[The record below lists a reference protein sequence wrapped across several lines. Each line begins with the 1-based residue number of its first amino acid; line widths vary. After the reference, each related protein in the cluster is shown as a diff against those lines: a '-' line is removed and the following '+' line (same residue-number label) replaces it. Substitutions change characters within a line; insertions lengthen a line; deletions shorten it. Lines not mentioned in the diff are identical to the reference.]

1 MPIQE
6 KACITAGFFLY
17 IYIYMVL
24 HSVEPIGADYSYLSE
39 VLLTAIVSIS
49 TNAPIGSLATW

>member
-6 KACITAGFFLY
+6 KACCYAGFFLY
-17 IYIYMVL
+17 ILVC
-24 HSVEPIGADYSYLSE
+24 HSLVPIQVRLYLSE

>member
-1 MPIQE
+1 MHIQE
-6 KACITAGFFLY
+6 KACCYAGFFL
-17 IYIYMVL
+17 YIYMVL